1 MYFCPKGGGSV
12 PEPMG
17 DMMKRLFCVLLLF
30 SLLFAIGAAAESDD
44 VIRVS
49 SRSEPQSV
57 ISEQDVSITIK
68 VYNTGAE
75 DVEGKITLFNSD
87 GQSVEQYNGLKAG
100 QTVTY
105 TGTWHVTGEQ
115 ISKGKISYYI
125 RYPAKEEGAEPL
137 LRTIPITI
145 QTEAPA
151 PQLTVTYTVSP
162 TSARTGQQVT
172 ASYTLSNTG
181 NIELRN
187 IAIDNPTFSEK
198 KLTAAALSVGERI
211 VLTDS
216 VTMGEEN
223 LACEP
228 HVTYRSAD
236 SDKELTVED
245 LGRRT
250 VALTEN
256 GLSAELSSEDAQNVY
271 PGAEIGLTLKLK
283 NTGETALQNIR
294 AVLPDGTTMLSLA
307 ELAAG
312 GSYEASATYA
322 PAGDGALSAA
332 VEGTTPTGETVSVQT
347 NEVAITL
354 QDISTALILEVNAA
368 AQSETIHSEPAV
380 VRFGVEVKNTGETDA
395 ATLTVTESGRTV
407 GTISSLPSGETRSIV
422 FDAELSMAGQVQ
434 FAVSGKDA
442 LGNERTYRSNVIEM
456 VYAAPTPAPTPV
468 PTPTPVPPTP
478 SPVPTATPAPTLM
491 EQISEHVDPMILAIA
506 GGVLAALILLMII
519 LRATKSAKQKKRM
532 RDAVDT
538 ITMETDVRDSFG
550 HRKRRRKTAK
560 EPKQERSQIVSTT
573 ELTEEEAN
581 AAPQPEEKEEAED
594 SRRRRPSRET
604 AEISDAKTLRVS
616 PADQRP
622 EYVENPRVTDSQ
634 TKVFSR
640 VTPPDEPAKEG
651 ETIRLDRAAIA
662 RSVSE
667 AEKEAEAQ
675 AEEAPQKKRGLF
687 SRLGHRDSQPEQ
699 TADDDDLYE

>member
-1 MYFCPKGGGSV
+1 
-12 PEPMG
+12 
-17 DMMKRLFCVLLLF
+17 MMKRLFCILLTI

-57 ISEQDVSITIK
+57 ISEQDVSVTIK
-68 VYNTGAE
+68 VYNTGSE
-75 DVEGKITLFNSD
+75 DVEGSITLFNSD
-87 GQSVEQYNGLKAG
+87 GQSVEKYNGLKAG

-105 TGTWHVTGEQ
+105 TGPWHVTSDQ

-162 TSARTGQQVT
+162 TSARTGQQIT
-172 ASYTLSNTG
+172 ATYTLSNTG

-187 IAIDNPTFSEK
+187 IAIDNAAFSEK
-198 KLTAAALSVGERI
+198 KLTAASLSVGERI
-211 VLTDS
+211 VLTDT
-216 VTMGEEN
+216 VAMGEEN
-223 LACEP
+223 LICEP
-228 HVTYRSAD
+228 QVTYRSAD

-250 VALTEN
+250 VALTQN
-256 GLSAELSSEDAQNVY
+256 GLSAELASDDAENVY
-271 PGAEIGLTLKLK
+271 PGADIGLTLKLK
-283 NTGETALQNIR
+283 NTGETALQNIT
-294 AVLPDGTTMLSLA
+294 AALDDGTTLLSLA

-312 GSYEASATYA
+312 GSYESKADYA
-322 PAGDGALSAA
+322 PAGDGTLSAT
-332 VEGTTPTGETVSVQT
+332 VTGSTPGGETVTVQT
-347 NEVAITL
+347 NEITVAM
-354 QDISTALILEVNAA
+354 QDASTALILEVNAA
-368 AQSETIHSEPAV
+368 AENETIYSEPAV

-395 ATLTVTESGRTV
+395 ATLTVTESGKTV
-407 GTISSLPSGETRSIV
+407 GTISSLPSGEARSLV

-442 LGNERTYRSNVIEM
+442 LGNERTYRSNIIEM
-456 VYAAPTPAPTPV
+456 VYVAPTPAPTAA

-506 GGVLAALILLMII
+506 GGVLLALILLAVI
-519 LRATKSAKQKKRM
+519 LRAVRSAKQQKRM
-532 RDAVDT
+532 KDAVDT
-538 ITMETDVRDSFG
+538 MTMETDVRDSFG
-550 HRKRRRKTAK
+550 HRKGRRRTAK
-560 EPKQERSQIVSTT
+560 PSKQERSQIVSTT
-573 ELTEEEAN
+573 ELTEEDTKAP
-581 AAPQPEEKEEAED
+581 AAQETKEEAED
-594 SRRRRPSRET
+594 SRRRRPAHET
-604 AEISDAKTLRVS
+604 AEVSDAKTLRVS
-616 PADQRP
+616 PADERP
-622 EYVENPRVTDSQ
+622 EYVENPKVTDSQ

-640 VTPPDEPAKEG
+640 VTPPDGPAKEG

-667 AEKEAEAQ
+667 AEKEAAA
-675 AEEAPQKKRGLF
+675 AEPEAPQKKRGLF
-687 SRLGHRDSQPEQ
+687 SRLGKRDQQAEQ